1 MRPATRLRGALTV
14 DKAGKV
20 FARPFQKAAQS
31 RARSPRRRPQTAK
44 LSYRRF
50 LFAKLFLC
58 AYMVKEKASFSFTL
72 FGDDN
77 SFCLQPVHPPSRPPN
92 ACEAA
97 PSENHL
103 PPEITKLPPR
113 APAPN
118 KTNQIFALHGRVLL
132 GEVLGER
139 GRFGGREPR
148 LSRGGS
154 LPPRSSPATSKIFR
168 RCSQKRLVF
177 FRKVRYHIE

>member
-1 MRPATRLRGALTV
+1 MRPATVLRGALTI

-20 FARPFQKAAQS
+20 FARLLGEAAQGG
-31 RARSPRRRPQTAK
+31 ARSPRRRPQTAK

-50 LFAKLFLC
+50 LFAALRSKVCFSLC

-77 SFCLQPVHPPSRPPN
+77 SFCLQPVHPPPSRPPV

-118 KTNQIFALHGRVLL
+118 KANPISALHGRVLL

-139 GRFGGREPR
+139 GRFGGREPPLR
-148 LSRGGS
+148 KRGLS
-154 LPPRSSPATSKIFR
+154 PSKIF
-168 RCSQKRLVF
+168 SPHLFFKIFAERLVK
-177 FRKVRYHIE
+177 RAGL